1 MLGAIVLEHNG
12 ITWKGATV
20 INATT
25 WRCENGSFSGRP
37 PMRSTCAEGRVAPGF
52 QFRTIVMGVGILF
65 QRPTEQFPD
74 LRVQIRRQQCEVRL
88 ASQDGGVRS
97 FQRATVLAQSRSLR
111 VWRLVLANRRMNVFL
126 PCANTTGQT
135 SSGPFVKVKRPLDES

>member
-37 PMRSTCAEGRVAPGF
+37 PMRSTCAEGRVAPAF

-65 QRPTEQFPD
+65 QRRRSNSRIFGFRFAGNKAKSGSRARTAESVHFN
-74 LRVQIRRQQCEVRL
+74 VQLC
-88 ASQDGGVRS
+88 SPS
-97 FQRATVLAQSRSLR
+97 
-111 VWRLVLANRRMNVFL
+111 
-126 PCANTTGQT
+126 P
-135 SSGPFVKVKRPLDES
+135 GPFAFGDWSLLTAG